1 MKNLVNNP
9 NSKKASL
16 RDWAAVIGAALGAFM
31 AILDI
36 QVINASLREI
46 QGALSLSFTEGSWIT
61 TSYLIAEIIVIPMT
75 AALSLTFGVRRYF
88 VVNTFIFLIASIFC
102 GLSWNLESMIFFR
115 IIQGLSGG
123 VLIPMSFQTI
133 LTKLPLSKRNIG
145 FAVFGLTITLAPT
158 LGPALGGFLT
168 DQLNWRF
175 IFFINVIPGLMVVAL
190 LMYGFQKSAV
200 NLKLLKK
207 FDFAGAFFLSLALGS
222 LTYMLEEGARKDWFE
237 DLSMQIF
244 LLLFIS
250 SFAVFIVLML
260 IKENPLL
267 RIDLLKERNFG
278 LSALITLLAAI
289 ALYGG
294 VYATS
299 IYLGQ
304 IQNFSAQQIGSTIM
318 WIGLPQ
324 ILVMPILPYLM
335 NRVDLRLLAFT
346 GFSLFMYSNFLNG
359 SLDFFYSGDQFR
371 ISLILRALG
380 QPLFMIPLS
389 SLAMSQISED
399 KIADASAIYNTLR
412 NIGGSIGICLVSTL
426 LVTRTSHHIQIHA
439 QAIDIDSGQLWSDYL
454 PVQTDFFNNAMSGW
468 VEAKALTVRHVL
480 QIAYRDSLIESF
492 SDSFNIIAWGLLVCL
507 GLVLFLKKS
516 SILSSFEGGH

>member
-1 MKNLVNNP
+1 MKILKINP
-9 NSKKASL
+9 GKANL

-88 VVNTFIFLIASIFC
+88 VVNTLIFLLASILC

-115 IIQGLSGG
+115 ILQGLSGG

-133 LTKLPLSKRNIG
+133 LTKLPKAQRNIG

-158 LGPALGGFLT
+158 LGPALGGLLT
-168 DQLNWRF
+168 DQMNWRF
-175 IFFINVIPGLMVVAL
+175 IFYINVIPGLLVTAL
-190 LMYGFQKSAV
+190 LMYGFEKSVV
-200 NLKLLKK
+200 NLKLLQK
-207 FDFAGAFFLSLALGS
+207 FDFSGAFFLSVALGS

-237 DLSMQIF
+237 DFGMQLF
-244 LLLFIS
+244 LLVFIS
-250 SFAVFIVLML
+250 SFAVFIILML
-260 IKENPLL
+260 VKKNPLL

-304 IQNFSAQQIGSTIM
+304 IQNFSAQQIGTTIM

-324 ILVMPILPYLM
+324 ILVMPFLPYLM
-335 NRVDLRLLAFT
+335 NKLDLRILAFF

-359 SLDFFYSGDQFR
+359 SLDFFYSGEQFR

-389 SLAMSQISED
+389 SLAMSRIAED
-399 KIADASAIYNTLR
+399 RVADASAIYNTLR

-426 LVTRTSHHIQIHA
+426 LVTRTSRHMQAHA
-439 QAIDIDSGQLWSDYL
+439 QSIDTDNMALWTDYQQ
-454 PVQTDFFNNAMSGW
+454 VQTNFLSSSMSGW
-468 VEAKALTVRHVL
+468 VEAKAMTFRHVL
-480 QIAYRDSLIESF
+480 QMAYRDSLIESF
-492 SDSFNIIAWGLLVCL
+492 SDSFIIIAWGLLLCL
-507 GLVLFLKKS
+507 GLVLLLKKS
-516 SILSSFEGGH
+516 SNSSAFDGGH